1 MYKKHKRLLLILLT
15 LSVIILSFYGYQQ
28 FIAEKPKIVVVVRDS
43 TLQYWEIIKAGA
55 EKGFKDFGIDGK
67 VVAPKNGIAEEQS
80 DLLENVLKEHPDV
93 LIVSPI
99 NADIIPVLDKF
110 SKADIPVIIINTD
123 ELLEG

>member
-15 LSVIILSFYGYQQ
+15 LSAIILSFYGYQQ
-28 FIAEKPKIVVVVRDS
+28 FKAEKPKVVVVVRDS
-43 TLQYWEIIKAGA
+43 KLQYWEIIKAGA
-55 EKGFKDFGIDGK
+55 EKGFKDFGADGK

-93 LIVSPI
+93 LIVSPV

-110 SKADIPVIIINTD
+110 SKADIPVIII
-123 ELLEG
+123 